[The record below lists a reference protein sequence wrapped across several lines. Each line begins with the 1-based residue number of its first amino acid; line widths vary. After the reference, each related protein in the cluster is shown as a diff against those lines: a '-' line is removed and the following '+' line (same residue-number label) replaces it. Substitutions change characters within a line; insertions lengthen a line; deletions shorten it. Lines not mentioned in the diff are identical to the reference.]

1 MAMVDV
7 ARDIRSDMAGEP
19 VDVAGDGSSGDPG
32 RPPGTLSYA
41 EAAEATGLSRRHLR
55 RLVAAGTLE
64 AVDMGGRRWVATASL
79 LAAGHQLRGPSG
91 WKTGEDSPEAAV
103 GGHGRRWP
111 PDSPGQSEELVVL
124 RYQVKVA
131 ETLAEERSREIAR
144 LVTENERLYNLATR
158 AMAMLS
164 SGEGTSPPAVA
175 EDGPRPR
182 PRRWFRRRG

>member
-1 MAMVDV
+1 MVDV
-7 ARDIRSDMAGEP
+7 ARDIPSDMADEL
-19 VDVAGDGSSGDPG
+19 VAVARDGSSADPG

-91 WKTGEDSPEAAV
+91 WKTGEDSPAVAA
-103 GGHGRRWP
+103 GGHVRRWP
-111 PDSPGQSEELVVL
+111 VDGPGQSEELVAL
-124 RYQVKVA
+124 RHQAKVA
-131 ETLAEERSREIAR
+131 EALAEERSREIAR

-164 SGEGTSPPAVA
+164 SGEGTNPPAMA

-182 PRRWFRRRG
+182 PRRWLRRRSSS